1 MTTTLT
7 AEASTNA
14 SEVADVFWQMD
25 LSGRDTDA
33 GKLTSY
39 IGRDDHQLRDRRGQS
54 MSDHEI
60 EEFID
65 RSKDYNHEKQIVIS
79 PENGNEL
86 SDDELSLAARR
97 NMSEFVEDRP
107 TADYCY
113 AIHRDTDQA
122 HVQVAITGAKRD
134 LYADKEERQQMRTNA
149 RTQFRE
155 RERQHGR
162 ARRERAREQEQRR
175 QRRHE
180 RERQRERQ
188 QERDYDHGRS
198 L

>member
-1 MTTTLT
+1 M
-7 AEASTNA
+7 
-14 SEVADVFWQMD
+14 FWQMD

-39 IGRDDHQLRDRRGQS
+39 IGRDDHQLRDRRGEP
-54 MSDHEI
+54 MSDRDI

-65 RSKDYNHEKQIVIS
+65 RSKEYNHEKQIVIS
-79 PENGNEL
+79 PENGNGL

-97 NMSEFVEDRP
+97 NMSEFIEDRP

-134 LYADKEERQQMRTNA
+134 LYTPKEERQQMRTNA
-149 RTQFRE
+149 REHFRE

-162 ARRERAREQEQRR
+162 ARRERARKQERERR
-175 QRRHE
+175 
-180 RERQRERQ
+180 RERQRR
-188 QERDYDHGRS
+188 QERERDQKRGYDRG
-198 L
+198 LD

>member
-1 MTTTLT
+1 M
-7 AEASTNA
+7 SV
-14 SEVADVFWQMD
+14 SEGANVFWQMD

-39 IGRDDHQLRDRRGQS
+39 IGRDDHQIRDRRGQP
-54 MSDHEI
+54 MSNHEI

-162 ARRERAREQEQRR
+162 ARRERARKQEQ
-175 QRRHE
+175 QRR
-180 RERQRERQ
+180 RERQ
-188 QERDYDHGRS
+188 QEHEQERDYGRS
-198 L
+198 Y

>member
-1 MTTTLT
+1 M
-7 AEASTNA
+7 
-14 SEVADVFWQMD
+14 FWQMD

-39 IGRDDHQLRDRRGQS
+39 IGRDDHQLRDRRGEP
-54 MSDHEI
+54 MSARDI

-65 RSKDYNHEKQIVIS
+65 RSKEYNHEKQIVIS
-79 PENGNEL
+79 PENGNGL

-97 NMSEFVEDRP
+97 NMSEFIEDRP

-134 LYADKEERQQMRTNA
+134 LYAPKEERQQMRTNA
-149 RTQFRE
+149 REHFHE

-162 ARRERAREQEQRR
+162 ARRERARQQER
-175 QRRHE
+175 QRR
-180 RERQRERQ
+180 RERQRR
-188 QERDYDHGRS
+188 QEREQERGYDRG
-198 L
+198 LD

>member
-1 MTTTLT
+1 M
-7 AEASTNA
+7 NA
-14 SEVADVFWQMD
+14 SEVANVFWQMD

-39 IGRDDHQLRDRRGQS
+39 IGREDHQLRDRRGQP

-65 RSKDYNHEKQIVIS
+65 RSKDYTHEKQIVIS

-97 NMSEFVEDRP
+97 NMSEFIEDRP

-134 LYADKEERQQMRTNA
+134 LYADKGERQQMRTNA
-149 RTQFRE
+149 REQFHE

-162 ARRERAREQEQRR
+162 ARRERARKQEHQRR
-175 QRRHE
+175 RDRQQ
-180 RERQRERQ
+180 QRERD
-188 QERDYDHGRS
+188 QERDYGRG
-198 L
+198 LD